1 LLVERERARESSAT
15 MLRLIFFVTFFSV
28 SALNETP
35 VQKVAR
41 LLTEMKDQLAADA
54 KSDEELFEK
63 LGCFCATNKKD
74 KTDAVAQAEKDI
86 VTYKASIE
94 ELTAKS
100 AEYSA
105 TITRLDGEI
114 AKLQKALDQATS
126 IREKENGEFSD
137 SEKEL
142 MESLASCNA
151 AVETLSGQN
160 AFLQVSAK
168 EEVHKKLK
176 AVVMKHQDVLAPSQ
190 RKLML
195 SFLEGPMGNKSYNS
209 RSGDI
214 FGVLN
219 QMKETF
225 ETSLAAERSE
235 EKTAVSDFEALSAS
249 KTKEINARKEQV
261 MDKTAALSAAKEELA
276 HTKHLLKSTTSQLS
290 ADEAFLVDLGERCAN
305 ADKEYAERMKMRS
318 TEMAAVSEAL
328 AIVMDDSSRDLFADT
343 YGVFLQTVAVDRR
356 HKASNVLAKAAK
368 KSKNAALL
376 ELSNKVKRDAFE
388 KVTTMIDEMVADLKK
403 EQEDEYKHQ
412 QFCAAEL
419 AENEQQQEDTKD
431 KISDLTAEI
440 EESTAKV
447 ETLSAEIKELQ
458 DQIGEMNVQLK
469 RAGEDRVLANKEFQ
483 RTIQD
488 QRATQLI
495 LNKVMKRLEKVYEA
509 PPPPESNAT
518 NATNGTEEAPAFI
531 QRGHKQLHKQMPSF
545 GAYSKNDEGG
555 GVVSLIAEIIREAS
569 SLEAEATVAE
579 QGAQNDYQAFVAET
593 SKSIAAAN
601 RSISAKSDEKADLEE
616 SIVAAKSDKTDEIKK
631 LMDLGKYESQL
642 HTSCDYVLKNFEMRQ
657 TARQE
662 EMDALSQAKSILH
675 GSTE

>member
-1 LLVERERARESSAT
+1 
-15 MLRLIFFVTFFSV
+15 
-28 SALNETP
+28 
-35 VQKVAR
+35 
-41 LLTEMKDQLAADA
+41 
-54 KSDEELFEK
+54 
-63 LGCFCATNKKD
+63 
-74 KTDAVAQAEKDI
+74 
-86 VTYKASIE
+86 
-94 ELTAKS
+94 
-100 AEYSA
+100 
-105 TITRLDGEI
+105 
-114 AKLQKALDQATS
+114 
-126 IREKENGEFSD
+126 
-137 SEKEL
+137 
-142 MESLASCNA
+142 
-151 AVETLSGQN
+151 
-160 AFLQVSAK
+160 
-168 EEVHKKLK
+168 LK
-176 AVVMKHQDVLAPSQ
+176 HEDVLAPSQ
-190 RKLML
+190 RKAIL
-195 SFLEGPMGNKSYNS
+195 SFIEGPMGNKSYNS

-214 FGVLN
+214 FGILR

-225 ETSLAAERSE
+225 ETSLSAERSE

-249 KTKEINARKEQV
+249 KNKEISARKEQV
-261 MDKTAALSAAKEELA
+261 LDKTAALSSAKEELA
-276 HTKHLLKSTTSQLS
+276 HSKHELGMTKNQLS
-290 ADEAFLVDLGERCAN
+290 ADNKFLVELGERCAN
-305 ADKEYAERMKMRS
+305 ADTEYQERMKMRS

-328 AIVMDDSSRDLFADT
+328 AIVMDDSARDLFADT
-343 YGVFLQTVAVDRR
+343 YGVFTQTRAVKTDKRGE
-356 HKASNVLAKAAK
+356 HAATVLSKAAK
-368 KSKNAALL
+368 KTKNAALL
-376 ELSNKVKRDAFE
+376 ELSNKARRDSFE
-388 KVTTMIDEMVADLKK
+388 KVTAMIDEMVADLKK

-419 AENEQQQEDTKD
+419 AENEQQQADTKD

-447 ETLSAEIKELQ
+447 ETLSAEIEELQ
-458 DQIGEMNVQLK
+458 KQIAEMNVQLK

-509 PPPPESNAT
+509 PEPESNSTNAT
-518 NATNGTEEAPAFI
+518 NATVEAPAFI
-531 QRGHKQLHKQMPSF
+531 QRKSLHKHKQMPEF

-593 SKSIAAAN
+593 SASIAAAN

-616 SIVAAKSDKTDEIKK
+616 SIVAAKSDRTDETKK

-662 EMDALSQAKSILH
+662 EMDALGQAKAILH
-675 GSTE
+675 GA

>member
-1 LLVERERARESSAT
+1 

-28 SALNETP
+28 SAIQETP

-41 LLTEMKDQLAADA
+41 LLNEMKDQLNADA
-54 KSDEELFEK
+54 KSDEDLFEK
-63 LGCFCATNKKD
+63 LGCFCEVNKKD
-74 KTDAVAQAEKDI
+74 KTAAVAAAEKAI
-86 VTYKASIE
+86 VAYKGSIE

-100 AEYSA
+100 AELSA
-105 TITRLDGEI
+105 SITRLDGEI
-114 AKLQKALDQATS
+114 AKAQGALDQATS
-126 IREKENGEFSD
+126 IREKENAEFSD

-142 MESLASCNA
+142 MESLASCTA
-151 AVETLSGQN
+151 AIETLGGHN
-160 AFLQVSAK
+160 AFLQVSSSHQQS
-168 EEVHKKLK
+168 VHQKLK
-176 AVVMKHQDVLAPSQ
+176 AVVLKHEDALAPSQ
-190 RKLML
+190 RKKLL

-214 FGVLN
+214 FGILR

-225 ETSLAAERSE
+225 ETSLAAERGE
-235 EKTAVSDFEALSAS
+235 EKTSVSDFEALSAS
-249 KTKEINARKEQV
+249 KMKEITTRKEQV
-261 MDKTAALSAAKEELA
+261 LDKTAALSTAKENLA
-276 HTKHLLKSTTSQLS
+276 HAKHELGMTKNQLS
-290 ADEAFLVDLGERCAN
+290 ADEAFLVDLDKRCAN
-305 ADKEYAERMKMRS
+305 ADAEYQERMKMRA
-318 TEMAAVSEAL
+318 TENAAVSEAL

-343 YGVFLQTVAVDRR
+343 YGVFLQTGAVTTDKRQSAA
-356 HKASNVLAKAAK
+356 KVLSAAAK
-368 KSKNAALL
+368 KTKSAALL
-376 ELSNKVKRDAFE
+376 QIADKARRDSFA
-388 KVTTMIDEMVADLKK
+388 KVTEMIDTMVADLKK

-412 QFCAAEL
+412 EFCAKEL
-419 AENEQQQEDTKD
+419 SENEQQQSDTKD

-440 EESTAKV
+440 DESTAKV
-447 ETLSAEIKELQ
+447 ETLSAEIEQLQKE
-458 DQIGEMNVQLK
+458 IGEMNVQLK

-509 PPPPESNAT
+509 PPPPEANETANAT
-518 NATNGTEEAPAFI
+518 EVVEPEFFL
-531 QRGHKQLHKQMPSF
+531 QRGMHRAHKQMPEF
-545 GAYSKNDEGG
+545 KAYGKNDEGG

-616 SIVAAKSDKTDEIKK
+616 SIVAAKADRTDNTKK
-631 LMDLGKYESQL
+631 LMDLGAYEGQL
-642 HTSCDYVLKNFEMRQ
+642 HNSCDYVLKNFEMRQ

-662 EMDALSQAKSILH
+662 EMDALAQAKGILH
-675 GSTE
+675 GA